1 MALMLRINP
10 NSYFARLTFLKKLF
24 WLYFFLLI
32 FEGALRKWVAPQWS
46 GPLLVIRDPVSV
58 WIIWEAYRTRK
69 WPSRWTVPLI
79 ALTVLMTGLFSLQ
92 IAINDNSLLVG
103 LYGLRSYLLPF
114 PVAFIMGE
122 NLDDQDLLNLGR
134 CTLWILLPMCLL
146 CVAQYLAPPSGF
158 VNRGAYKGGEQI
170 DYVVGHARASGTFS
184 FVAGLENFVTL
195 AGAFIFYG
203 MAREELAKRW
213 LAWASALALI
223 LIIPT
228 AGSRAVVVSLLA
240 ILACVAISA
249 MMGISQFTKALR
261 ILVPLLLVWLVASQ
275 LPIFNRS
282 MHSMTDRVSG
292 ATAMEGGT
300 VEESLYIRIVEPEV
314 NAIEAAEI
322 GNNWMGIGLG
332 RGAIAVQAFLT
343 GSTQGVTGESEFSHE
358 LMEMGP
364 IAGGIFQLFKLLLAV
379 VVFGQAF
386 ARARDHEPLALLL
399 CPLALSLL
407 ILVLLE
413 QPTSQ
418 GFTVISLAFC
428 IAAARRTMPAR
439 VLMTEPI
446 LRQQHALQV
455 LRERQQAFRLRRMQ
469 RN

>member
-1 MALMLRINP
+1 
-10 NSYFARLTFLKKLF
+10 
-24 WLYFFLLI
+24 
-32 FEGALRKWVAPQWS
+32 
-46 GPLLVIRDPVSV
+46 
-58 WIIWEAYRTRK
+58 
-69 WPSRWTVPLI
+69 
-79 ALTVLMTGLFSLQ
+79 
-92 IAINDNSLLVG
+92 
-103 LYGLRSYLLPF
+103 
-114 PVAFIMGE
+114 
-122 NLDDQDLLNLGR
+122 
-134 CTLWILLPMCLL
+134 
-146 CVAQYLAPPSGF
+146 
-158 VNRGAYKGGEQI
+158 
-170 DYVVGHARASGTFS
+170 
-184 FVAGLENFVTL
+184 
-195 AGAFIFYG
+195 
-203 MAREELAKRW
+203 
-213 LAWASALALI
+213 
-223 LIIPT
+223 
-228 AGSRAVVVSLLA
+228 
-240 ILACVAISA
+240 
-249 MMGISQFTKALR
+249 
-261 ILVPLLLVWLVASQ
+261 
-275 LPIFNRS
+275 
-282 MHSMTDRVSG
+282 
-292 ATAMEGGT
+292 MEGGT